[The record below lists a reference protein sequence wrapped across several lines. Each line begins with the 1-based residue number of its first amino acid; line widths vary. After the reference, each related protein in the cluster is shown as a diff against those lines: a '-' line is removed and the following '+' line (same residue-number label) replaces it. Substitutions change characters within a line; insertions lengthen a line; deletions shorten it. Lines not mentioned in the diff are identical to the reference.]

1 MPESHSPHCT
11 KCGSERTSR
20 TERKGFFQEVVAYKL
35 GLFPWECHA
44 CWKTFLSTARGKR
57 TRRNNL
63 PSESAAPLNPHTL
76 S

>member
-1 MPESHSPHCT
+1 MTSPHCT

-20 TERKGFFQEVVAYKL
+20 TERKGFFQEVVAYRL

-57 TRRNNL
+57 TRRNDR
-63 PSESAAPLNPHTL
+63 PAESTAPLNPRI
-76 S
+76 SN